1 MFTLASLFEDERL
14 AELLKFSIEKNN
26 PKYLEKTK
34 WWKFLLCES
43 FKKDSPSK
51 LFLNNYWPV
60 IIEEKYDFAPWYKT
74 LLSQL
79 IDLGMIDIGSFKI
92 NKAIKDYLIDEE
104 LIKTIKEEQSKIKL
118 AKNLRKT
125 LCGPTPKTISV
136 IKNFKPSKCVAIL
149 ESKKGTLTYKNIHS
163 FLIDLSGIWI
173 SNLEKGSLNIDC
185 NNQITEEKDVE
196 IAEIIF
202 SNFPK
207 TFSEKTVK
215 ENHLY
220 ICSYNWNFL
229 NSKQNESDF

>member
-1 MFTLASLFEDERL
+1 M
-14 AELLKFSIEKNN
+14 
-26 PKYLEKTK
+26 
-34 WWKFLLCES
+34 FLLCES

-51 LFLNNYWPV
+51 LFLNHRWPA
-60 IIEEKYDFAPWYKT
+60 IIEERSDDFMPWYKK
-74 LLSQL
+74 LLSEF
-79 IDLGMIDIGSFKI
+79 IDLGMVEGGSFEI
-92 NKAIKDYLIDEE
+92 NKAIKDYLIDKE

-118 AKNLRKT
+118 AKNLRQT
-125 LCGPTPKTISV
+125 LFGPSPKTISV
-136 IKNFKPSKCVAIL
+136 IKNFKPSHCVAIL
-149 ESKKGTLTYKNIHS
+149 ESEKGSLTYKNIHS
-163 FLIDLSGIWI
+163 FLIDLSEIWI
-173 SNLEKGSLNIDC
+173 SNLEKGSLHIDC